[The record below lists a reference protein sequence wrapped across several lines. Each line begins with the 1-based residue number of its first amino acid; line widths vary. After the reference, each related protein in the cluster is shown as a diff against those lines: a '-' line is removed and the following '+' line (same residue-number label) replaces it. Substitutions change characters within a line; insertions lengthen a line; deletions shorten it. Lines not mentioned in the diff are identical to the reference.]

1 MNAQW
6 QSFLSDAGAE
16 WADAQVVHFG
26 NPAQEQQIV
35 GHGDTLCD
43 LSQYGLLAVEGQ
55 DALSFLQAQLTQ
67 DLRDLSPRLCRLSA
81 YCNPKGQVLAIMRVW
96 QQENGVYLWMPR
108 SLLEPM
114 QHTLSRY
121 ILRAAVR
128 LRTVHDVL
136 AIGLAGPGATERL
149 SAYLGVS
156 PPAPEA
162 QLHHEA
168 LSILA
173 LPGIVPR
180 YVLYGSIETVH
191 SAWQNLHVNAVP
203 VGANGWRLLDI
214 RSAQPWIYPQTQG
227 MFIAQ
232 MLNLHNLNAISF
244 TKGCYPGQEIIAR
257 LQYRGTLKQQLYR
270 IHLDTQAAVMPGSLI
285 FAAKAAQNSGQII
298 EAAPS
303 PDGGVVALAVMDTK
317 AAEQPLTLHEAHGP
331 RIHQLEAV

>member
-6 QSFLSDAGAE
+6 QSFLTHAGAE
-16 WADAQVVHFG
+16 WTDAQVAHFG
-26 NPAQEQQIV
+26 NPEQEQQIV
-35 GHGDTLCD
+35 GNTETLCD
-43 LSQYGLLAVEGQ
+43 LSQYGLLAVEGH

-67 DLRDLSPRLCRLSA
+67 DLRDLESGQSRLSA
-81 YCNPKGQVLAIMRVW
+81 YCNAKGQVLAIFRVW
-96 QQENGVYLWMPR
+96 HHADGGYLWMPR
-108 SLLEPM
+108 SLLESV
-114 QHTLSRY
+114 QQTLSRY

-128 LRTVHDVL
+128 LHIPQEGVTM
-136 AIGLAGPGATERL
+136 GFAGTKAAQQLTQC
-149 SAYLGVS
+149 LGVS
-156 PPAPEA
+156 LPALEGLI
-162 QLHHEA
+162 QHEA
-168 LSILA
+168 FTVLA
-173 LPGIVPR
+173 LPGILPR
-180 YVLYGSIETVH
+180 YVIHGPVPAMQSL
-191 SAWQNLHVNAVP
+191 WQSLLVNAVP

-214 RSAQPWIYPQTQG
+214 RSAQPWIYPDTSG
-227 MFIAQ
+227 VFLAQ
-232 MLNLHNLNAISF
+232 MLNLHSLNAISF